1 MKDVYEMLADA
12 LRERDMARNSAA
24 SARDILRSRVAGD
37 RSPQTLQALKAD
49 TGTRGATAG
58 VVATTASESDC
69 VDGSDMTDTPTPP
82 VAAGAGTLDDTGPDG
97 MTDEEFAQ
105 TVQITREPLPDGM
118 RQAAARLTEEAM
130 AGTAPTGPHPEFPM
144 MSEQPVPGTS
154 GAPHEPPPTGRPDR
168 PPAQIQ
174 HPTRPVHV
182 PQS

>member
-1 MKDVYEMLADA
+1 MPLTDVYQMLADA
-12 LRERDMARNSAA
+12 LRERDELGVELENSQAHDHEVSQQLDA
-24 SARDILRSRVAGD
+24 LLLQSAINRVEAED
-37 RSPQTLQALKAD
+37 
-49 TGTRGATAG
+49 
-58 VVATTASESDC
+58 VA
-69 VDGSDMTDTPTPP
+69 PTPP

-118 RQAAARLTEEAM
+118 RQAVARLTEEAM